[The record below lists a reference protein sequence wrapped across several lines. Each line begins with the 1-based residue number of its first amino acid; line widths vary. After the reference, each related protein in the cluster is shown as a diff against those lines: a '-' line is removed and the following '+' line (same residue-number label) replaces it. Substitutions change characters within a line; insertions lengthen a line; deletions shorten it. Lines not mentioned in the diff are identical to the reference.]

1 MSASFL
7 PMSRP
12 YAIGQVG
19 LTQDPP
25 GRLLRVIEIMR
36 FRLSDVADEDAFLE
50 ADREVQSEFAYQQPG
65 LLRRT
70 TARGEQGEWVVVDL
84 WRSVEE
90 AEACSARW
98 GQDAVTAAFMRFVA
112 GDSVKV
118 ERFFERD

>member
-1 MSASFL
+1 
-7 PMSRP
+7 
-12 YAIGQVG
+12 
-19 LTQDPP
+19 
-25 GRLLRVIEIMR
+25 VIEIMR

-98 GQDAVTAAFMRFVA
+98 GQDAVTAAFMGFVA